1 MTLHQFKVMD
11 NSLILLCFLGVE
23 FTMVCMDCVGYF
35 KFPPCCIGEKLDV
48 AANKCVSCPQG
59 LLGEDCTHIC
69 NIPFNGHRCSLGGCF
84 CTRTSCSLPADV
96 CSSSPVAK
104 STPFI
109 DRETLAAV
117 NTSYGTETNRNS
129 DASNPLV
136 YIVPVTVMCTLIVI
150 MILCFFLHKRYKSS
164 CECLK
169 WKHQLH
175 YEEPIRVYE
184 NRISTNI
191 YDFPEENMTESRRS
205 SESNNPNF
213 EK

>member
-96 CSSSPVAK
+96 CSSSPLNLRHL
-104 STPFI
+104 STEKLWQQLIQVMEQRLIGIAMHQTPWFI
-109 DRETLAAV
+109 L
-117 NTSYGTETNRNS
+117 
-129 DASNPLV
+129 
-136 YIVPVTVMCTLIVI
+136 
-150 MILCFFLHKRYKSS
+150 FLSLS
-164 CECLK
+164 CA
-169 WKHQLH
+169 H
-175 YEEPIRVYE
+175 
-184 NRISTNI
+184 
-191 YDFPEENMTESRRS
+191 
-205 SESNNPNF
+205 
-213 EK
+213 